1 MAEFADPFIFAFYFG
16 DIVDDA
22 GIEANAGIVG
32 VIFGILEIAFIAV
45 DRDGLILGGFGV
57 GIEFAHGL
65 KRWPTLFEPTRSPWT
80 RVPWRA
86 LCRRCERYVHHT

>member
-22 GIEANAGIVG
+22 GIEADAGIVG
-32 VIFGILEIAFIAV
+32 VIFSILEIAFIAV

-65 KRWPTLFEPTRSPWT
+65 KRSM
-80 RVPWRA
+80 RA
-86 LCRRCERYVHHT
+86 LPANTKTARRTNAPNMPQNSTLC